1 MRFALAFAAASGF
14 LAVALGAWA
23 AHGLEARLGPQGLAW
38 VRTGLD
44 YQGWHAAALL
54 AVAALAERR
63 PGRLPGRLPVWAA
76 LAFAAGTVL
85 FSGSLYLLAFT
96 GMRGFAHA
104 TPFGGL
110 AFLAGW
116 GLLLAH
122 ALGRPRAD
130 A

>member
-14 LAVALGAWA
+14 VAVALGAWA

-63 PGRLPGRLPVWAA
+63 PGRLLGWAA
-76 LAFAAGTVL
+76 LAFVAGTVL

-96 GMRGFAHA
+96 GVRGFAHA
-104 TPFGGL
+104 TPVGGL

-116 GLLLAH
+116 GLLLTH
-122 ALGRPRAD
+122 ALGRPGGPRA
-130 A
+130 AA